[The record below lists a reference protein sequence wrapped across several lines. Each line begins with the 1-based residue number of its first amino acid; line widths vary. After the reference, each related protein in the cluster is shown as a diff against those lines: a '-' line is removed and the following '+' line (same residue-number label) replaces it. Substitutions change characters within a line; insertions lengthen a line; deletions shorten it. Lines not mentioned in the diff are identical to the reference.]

1 MQHICQSAVN
11 RWINIKLLLF
21 RFVPTLSV
29 IDYRRALRL
38 PLQEE
43 ECPGCTDG
51 TFKGTRYFTCPP
63 KKALFVKL
71 KCCRPD
77 SRFPSLH
84 HSSNPIERCNSIGES
99 GAAGPPGAGSL
110 HRALRRH
117 CVPAAFGGYL
127 SEVVHENTPPRTEN
141 DGLDVMVGK
150 KKGIQGHYNS
160 CYLDSTLFWSVN
172 APSAACWTSAWAS
185 VGCRPRGPQ
194 VDCLPTGSTW
204 RVGLFLLWAGGW
216 MEAHLWFLPQG
227 RQKIIIIIIQ
237 NYCGF
242 LLYFVNNCVLFF
254 NTLF

>member
-1 MQHICQSAVN
+1 MFFLLYTHAVPD
-11 RWINIKLLLF
+11 INWKMWSWLVF
-21 RFVPTLSV
+21 
-29 IDYRRALRL
+29 
-38 PLQEE
+38 LQEE

-99 GAAGPPGAGSL
+99 VRGTGGMIEGTELTVVPKGV
-110 HRALRRH
+110 
-117 CVPAAFGGYL
+117 CVYTRTLCVHAAFGGYL

-160 CYLDSTLFWSVN
+160 CYLDSTLFWSVLSKYFISYSFRCFIITSPDFRPIDRLYG
-172 APSAACWTSAWAS
+172 ASSSSSAVFAH
-185 VGCRPRGPQ
+185 RQ
-194 VDCLPTGSTW
+194 N
-204 RVGLFLLWAGGW
+204 LLVNCFDF
-216 MEAHLWFLPQG
+216 AHWL
-227 RQKIIIIIIQ
+227 
-237 NYCGF
+237 
-242 LLYFVNNCVLFF
+242 
-254 NTLF
+254 